1 MKHFKTLLLAFM
13 LLATSSAMAEV
24 NIIPKP
30 TKVVEG
36 TGTFRLT
43 DGQTIGFNNVAIKDA
58 AYYLRRILTRATGYN
73 KIKVRQGQGQISL
86 VMQTPRNDKDESYT
100 LSVTGKKVTI
110 KAKSYRG
117 IVNGIASLRQ
127 LLPDEIEKREVA
139 TGVDWTVPAV
149 EIYDKPAYHWRG
161 LMLDPSRH
169 FYSVEE
175 TERFLDHM
183 ALYKYNKFH
192 WHLIDGVGWRIQI
205 NKYPLLTEKGAWRE
219 FRPDIDIA
227 CQNRAKAENNPTLQ
241 IPEKYCKTVDGKK
254 LYGGFY
260 TQDDIREV
268 VRFAAVRGIDVI
280 PEIDMPGHN
289 WVTTQCYPW
298 LSCSNDGED
307 PLCLGKESTL
317 EFCKNVYAEIF
328 KLFPYE
334 YAHIGGDEVNRDH
347 WTKCPDCQRRIKDEG
362 LKDVAELQAWFTK
375 YMERY
380 FNQHGRKLMGWD
392 EILEG
397 GLSKTATVYWWR
409 GDHADVAQKS
419 TNMGNEVVVCPTT
432 YCYFD
437 YGQDNNT
444 IKRIY
449 TSDVIPADLNE
460 KQLKLIKG
468 IQSNIWG
475 EFIPTEARMQFMAF
489 PRALAMVEK
498 AWTPKQEQNW
508 DDFLK
513 RMKAQLPRLQAAGI
527 NYRPLETTQP

>member
-1 MKHFKTLLLAFM
+1 M

-43 DGQTIGFNNVAIKDA
+43 DGQTIGFNNAAIKDA

-192 WHLIDGVGWRIQI
+192 WHLIDGVGWRI
-205 NKYPLLTEKGAWRE
+205 
-219 FRPDIDIA
+219 
-227 CQNRAKAENNPTLQ
+227 
-241 IPEKYCKTVDGKK
+241 
-254 LYGGFY
+254 
-260 TQDDIREV
+260 
-268 VRFAAVRGIDVI
+268 
-280 PEIDMPGHN
+280 
-289 WVTTQCYPW
+289 
-298 LSCSNDGED
+298 
-307 PLCLGKESTL
+307 
-317 EFCKNVYAEIF
+317 
-328 KLFPYE
+328 
-334 YAHIGGDEVNRDH
+334 
-347 WTKCPDCQRRIKDEG
+347 
-362 LKDVAELQAWFTK
+362 
-375 YMERY
+375 
-380 FNQHGRKLMGWD
+380 
-392 EILEG
+392 
-397 GLSKTATVYWWR
+397 
-409 GDHADVAQKS
+409 
-419 TNMGNEVVVCPTT
+419 
-432 YCYFD
+432 
-437 YGQDNNT
+437 
-444 IKRIY
+444 
-449 TSDVIPADLNE
+449 
-460 KQLKLIKG
+460 
-468 IQSNIWG
+468 
-475 EFIPTEARMQFMAF
+475 
-489 PRALAMVEK
+489 
-498 AWTPKQEQNW
+498 
-508 DDFLK
+508 
-513 RMKAQLPRLQAAGI
+513 
-527 NYRPLETTQP
+527 